1 MLVAGAAAG
10 LAIGGESFWAGVLAP
25 VLTMSLGMA
34 IVVAPLTTTVMNSV
48 PAAQSG
54 AASGVNNAASR
65 LAGLFAIAIVGAIA
79 SLVLSR
85 LSIHSPCRARP
96 CALASFPL
104 LRILIGRCW
113 RRRS

>member
-65 LAGLFAIAIVGAIA
+65 LAGLFAIA